1 MKRVL
6 AISVT
11 AALAM
16 LVGGLIWVELTPP
29 VFNPTEGSKLFE
41 AARAYSKDLR
51 AHGKLEPAEVTLK
64 ELLAKGYMKADEV
77 KSLAGLD
84 VTIYPEVDESHPLDI
99 QIRVRM
105 SDGSE
110 VALMADGSVQSLA
123 RRRCQ

>member
-1 MKRVL
+1 
-6 AISVT
+6 
-11 AALAM
+11 
-16 LVGGLIWVELTPP
+16 
-29 VFNPTEGSKLFE
+29 
-41 AARAYSKDLR
+41 
-51 AHGKLEPAEVTLK
+51 
-64 ELLAKGYMKADEV
+64 MKADEV